1 MGEGEREGEGEGGFI
16 RLVYMLW
23 VKQPKTSC
31 PLMLRIC

>member
-1 MGEGEREGEGEGGFI
+1 MGEGEREAEGEGGFI